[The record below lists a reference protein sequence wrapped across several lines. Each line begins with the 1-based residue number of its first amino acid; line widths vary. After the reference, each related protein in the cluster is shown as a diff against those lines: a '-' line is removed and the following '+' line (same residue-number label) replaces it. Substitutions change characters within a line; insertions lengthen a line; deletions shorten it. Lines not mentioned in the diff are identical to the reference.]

1 MYETIL
7 FPTDGSDGAEAALEH
22 AVDHARQYDAALH
35 VLFVADTESVHS
47 GMVGEDH
54 DEVAQSEMVGEEHE
68 QEQPSGL
75 VNEDHE
81 DAVAAHGDQVVS
93 DTVAAIG
100 ADIAVETAVLSGN
113 PYKRILDYSDDH
125 GADLIV
131 MGTHGRTGVDRYL
144 LGSVTEKV
152 VRTADV
158 PVLTVRMAQSS

>member
-22 AVDHARQYDAALH
+22 AVDHAKQYDATLH
-35 VLFVADTESVHS
+35 VLFVADTNVAHS
-47 GMVGEDH
+47 GMVGEEH
-54 DEVAQSEMVGEEHE
+54 EEVERSEMVGDEHE

-81 DAVAAHGDQVVS
+81 DAVTAHAEQVVS
-93 DTVAAIG
+93 ETVDAIDG
-100 ADIAVETAVLSGN
+100 DVAVETAVWSGN
-113 PYKRILDYSDDH
+113 PYKRILDYSDEH
-125 GADLIV
+125 EADLIV

-152 VRTADV
+152 VRTADA
-158 PVLTVRMAQSS
+158 PVLTVRMSESK